1 MTKKISILFLASA
14 ALHAA
19 VLGLVRFDS
28 PTPIQAG
35 SPFRVTIQ
43 ASSPASDGEISE
55 PGMEPV
61 KPAVREGSVRKTIA
75 TVPDKQTIPRR
86 AMKSEISRQ
95 PDKAHHQQETV
106 AVALESIQQ
115 KETKNPSLP
124 SNDPD
129 ASQTDKTLQL
139 SPKTASLLRADLEQ
153 AFALHFQYPRL
164 AIKRGWQGEVRLGLR
179 IEANGHL
186 SQVRILQGSG
196 YGLLDKAALK
206 SLNKVETLPEAIALL
221 NGRSLDLILP
231 VKYQLL

>member
-1 MTKKISILFLASA
+1 MTKRISILFLASA

-19 VLGLVRFDS
+19 VLGLLRFDS
-28 PTPIQAG
+28 SMPVQAG

-43 ASSPASDGEISE
+43 ASSPASNGEISE
-55 PGMEPV
+55 PDPEPV
-61 KPAVREGSVRKTIA
+61 RHAARERTITNTIT
-75 TVPDKQTIPRR
+75 TVPDKQTITSQ
-86 AMKSEISRQ
+86 AMKPEISPQ
-95 PDKAHHQQETV
+95 PDKTDLKQETI
-106 AVALESIQQ
+106 AVESIQH
-115 KETKNPSLP
+115 KETKNPSLSSSGQDAP
-124 SNDPD
+124 QNDK
-129 ASQTDKTLQL
+129 ALQL

-153 AFALHFQYPRL
+153 AFALHFRYPRL

-196 YGLLDKAALK
+196 YGLLDKAAMK
-206 SLNKVETLPEAIALL
+206 SLNKVETLPNAIALL

>member
-1 MTKKISILFLASA
+1 MTKRITIIFLASA

-43 ASSPASDGEISE
+43 ASSPASNGEITE
-55 PGMEPV
+55 PGRKPV
-61 KPAVREGSVRKTIA
+61 KPAAKKNSVRKTIT
-75 TVPDKQTIPRR
+75 TVADKQAIPRQ
-86 AMKSEISRQ
+86 AMKPESSGQ
-95 PDKAHHQQETV
+95 PEKSDTQLETV
-106 AVALESIQQ
+106 AVAVESIQH
-115 KETKNPSLP
+115 KETTTPSLT
-124 SNDPD
+124 SSDLD
-129 ASQTDKTLQL
+129 ASQTDKALQL
-139 SPKTASLLRADLEQ
+139 NPKTASLLRADLEQ
-153 AFALHFQYPRL
+153 AFSLHFRYPRL

-196 YGLLDKAALK
+196 YGLLDKAAMK
-206 SLNKVETLPEAIALL
+206 SLNKVETLPKAIALL
-221 NGRSLDLILP
+221 NGHSLDLILP

>member
-1 MTKKISILFLASA
+1 MTKRISIIFLASA

-28 PTPIQAG
+28 STPIQAG

-43 ASSPASDGEISE
+43 ASSPASNGEISE
-55 PGMEPV
+55 PNLEPV
-61 KPAVREGSVRKTIA
+61 KHATRERSVSKTIT
-75 TVPDKQTIPRR
+75 TVSDKQTIPRQV
-86 AMKSEISRQ
+86 MKPEISPQ
-95 PDKAHHQQETV
+95 PDKTGHQQENIT
-106 AVALESIQQ
+106 AKSIQH
-115 KETKNPSLP
+115 KETKNPSP
-124 SNDPD
+124 ASDYVD
-129 ASQTDKTLQL
+129 TSQTDKALQL
-139 SPKTASLLRADLEQ
+139 NPKTASLLRANLEQ
-153 AFALHFQYPRL
+153 AFALHFRYPRL

-196 YGLLDKAALK
+196 YGLLDKAAMK

-221 NGRSLDLILP
+221 NGHSLDLILP